1 MRESTWR
8 WPAALLVMLALVAAA
23 CSDVQ
28 EGDTGGGGE
37 TGPVATGVAG
47 GETGVE
53 PAIAQCGGE
62 TIVIAVNPWIGAEAN
77 ANVVKVLMEQEM
89 GCTVEL
95 QEINESAQFPAMAD
109 GDVDA
114 TLEVWPSGHAKD
126 RSQYIEKA
134 GTVVDGGELG
144 IIGNIGWFMPA
155 YVIDQYPQY
164 ATWEGFKEDAD
175 AFATAETGDKGRFLG
190 ADTTYSI
197 FDEAIIASL
206 GLDLEVVYSG
216 SETASLAALD
226 KAVANQEP
234 ILMYWWTPQW
244 ANAKYD
250 LVEVKLPAF
259 DDECA
264 QIALEDPDVAA
275 GYDCDYA
282 EDVLYK
288 AFSAQ
293 LESKDPAAFAFL
305 SAFNW
310 TAEDQN
316 AVALAIQEGAD
327 PEAAAQEWV
336 DANADVWSAWLPT
349 EA

>member
-1 MRESTWR
+1 MKKHLWIIAIVATAS
-8 WPAALLVMLALVAAA
+8 LLLAA
-23 CSDVQ
+23 CSDVD
-28 EGDTGGGGE
+28 EDGGGGGGGGGG
-37 TGPVATGVAG
+37 TGSAT
-47 GETGVE
+47 
-53 PAIAQCGGE
+53 AQCGDD
-62 TIVIAVNPWIGAEAN
+62 TIVIAVNPWVGAEAN
-77 ANVVKVLMEQEM
+77 ANVAKVVMEQEM

-126 RSQYIEKA
+126 REDYID
-134 GTVVDGGELG
+134 GTGEVVDGGELG
-144 IIGNIGWFMPA
+144 IIGNIGWFTPS
-155 YVIDQYPQY
+155 YVVEQNPQY
-164 ATWEGFKEDAD
+164 ATYEGFEGDAD
-175 AFATAETGDKGRFLG
+175 IFATAETGDKGRFLG

-197 FDEAIIASL
+197 FDEAIIKSL

-226 KAVANQEP
+226 KAVQNQEP

-250 LVEVKLPAF
+250 LVEVELPAF
-259 DDECA
+259 DEECE

-288 AFSAQ
+288 AFNAD
-293 LESKDPAAFAFL
+293 LETNDPAAFEFL
-305 SAFNW
+305 SNFQW
-310 TAEDQN
+310 TADDQN
-316 AVALAIQEGAD
+316 QVALAIQEGTD
-327 PEAAAQEWV
+327 PEEAAQTWLDEHP
-336 DANADVWSAWLPT
+336 DVWQGWLP
-349 EA
+349 AAS